1 MASRLLGRLL
11 VVSMLFLPLI
21 ACSTGSG
28 GAPSSAGAPRMKM
41 SSKKLCES
49 AGGTY
54 AGKVCTPGAPRNA
67 EAICQAQGGIYL
79 AGEDNCDIPYSQ

>member
-28 GAPSSAGAPRMKM
+28 AAPRVKM

-54 AGKVCTPGAPRNA
+54 AGKVCTPGTARSA
-67 EAICQAQGGIYL
+67 ESICQAQGGIYL